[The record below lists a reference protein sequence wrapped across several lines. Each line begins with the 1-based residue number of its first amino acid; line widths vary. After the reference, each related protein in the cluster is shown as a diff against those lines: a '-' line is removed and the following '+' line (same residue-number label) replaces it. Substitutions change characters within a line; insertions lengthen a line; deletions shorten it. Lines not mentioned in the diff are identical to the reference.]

1 MMVFRCESALVNC
14 LIVAGTA
21 RFYILVGISPKSSEV
36 GRLLCRLR
44 TTPHLHTVFHWIP
57 HLMVEVVMGHIL
69 VPSRVKSK
77 LNCDTPEDG
86 EDGVERTPTTPAKV
100 IIVHQRQEL
109 AWQKDHCFHDEPQP
123 GFDSIEFCEFSRTN
137 IFSQDHSRSQPRHV
151 K

>member
-1 MMVFRCESALVNC
+1 
-14 LIVAGTA
+14 
-21 RFYILVGISPKSSEV
+21 
-36 GRLLCRLR
+36 
-44 TTPHLHTVFHWIP
+44 
-57 HLMVEVVMGHIL
+57 MGHIL

-123 GFDSIEFCEFSRTN
+123 GYF
-137 IFSQDHSRSQPRHV
+137 RSH
-151 K
+151 